1 MKRSVTSQT
10 ITAVGVLSMIV
21 STGFVLSRGLDSVHA
36 ALLVMAAYAFPII
49 ALELIVLK
57 SFKRESTGL
66 DWSIRTQPSW
76 PRVAVK
82 LLGLLASVGFV
93 VIVHWLV
100 RLFPV
105 ESMQTVAAALV
116 MIAPALLPVA
126 VVYFA
131 VVDGVMRE
139 PYDGYWHLG
148 SVVLGRINS
157 TDWNSVHEHLSGWIV
172 KGFFLPIMFVYLVDI
187 LGRLGAEGFRLDL
200 SYIQAVRSI
209 ADFVVALE
217 LTIVCVGYFFTLR
230 ALDSHIRSVNPII
243 SAWLFTLVCYE
254 PFNRVVI
261 GQVLKYD
268 DGLQWHNWFEA
279 VPVVYIP
286 WSVALVSTFL
296 LWLWATSI
304 YGIRWSNLTN
314 RGIITNGPY
323 RFTKHPDY
331 LAKNIFFW
339 LIHVPFLSASGF
351 PEAIKNCLL
360 LALVN
365 AIYYG
370 RAKMEERHL
379 SADPAYV
386 EYALGMNERSLFR
399 SLSVL
404 FPGLRYAHPTSVS
417 G

>member
-1 MKRSVTSQT
+1 MRDSVTSQT

-21 STGFVLSRGLDSVHA
+21 STYLVLGRGLDSVDA

-57 SFKRESTGL
+57 SFKSETTGL
-66 DWSIRTQPSW
+66 DWSRRVEPNW

-82 LLGLLASVGFV
+82 LLGLLASVAFV
-93 VIVHWLV
+93 VVVHWLL
-100 RLFPV
+100 RLYPV
-105 ESMQTVAAALV
+105 ESMQTVADTLV
-116 MIAPALLPVA
+116 MIAPVLLPVSIA
-126 VVYFA
+126 YVV
-131 VVDGVMRE
+131 VVDGVMKE
-139 PYDGYWHLG
+139 PCDGYWHLG
-148 SVVLGRINS
+148 SIVLGRVNS
-157 TDWNSVHEHLSGWIV
+157 ASWSIIREHILGWVV
-172 KGFFLPIMFVYLVDI
+172 KGFFLPIMFVYLVDT
-187 LGRLGAEGFRLDL
+187 LRRLGVDGLRLDL
-200 SYIQAVRSI
+200 GYIQAVRSI
-209 ADFVVALE
+209 TDVVVTME

-230 ALDSHIRSVNPII
+230 ALDSHIRSVNPIL
-243 SAWLFTLVCYE
+243 SAWLVTLVCYE

-268 DGLQWHNWFEA
+268 DGLRWNDWFG
-279 VPVVYIP
+279 VLPIVYIP
-286 WSVALVSTFL
+286 WSIALIGTFL

-339 LIHVPFLSASGF
+339 LIHVPFLSASGL

-386 EYALGMNERSLFR
+386 EYALRMNERSLFR
-399 SLSVL
+399 PLSVFL
-404 FPGLRYAHPTSVS
+404 PGLRYVHPTSVS